1 MKKIRVSEREKDLLA
16 AAAQSGRHA
25 YANRALGIALAE
37 GGWTVTQIAAAT
49 GQRASV
55 VQHILELWPTEKLAA
70 LGG

>member
-1 MKKIRVSEREKDLLA
+1 MKKIRVSEKETDLLA

-37 GGWTVTQIAAAT
+37 GGWSVTEIAAAT

-55 VQHILELWPTEKLAA
+55 VKQILELWPSEKMAA